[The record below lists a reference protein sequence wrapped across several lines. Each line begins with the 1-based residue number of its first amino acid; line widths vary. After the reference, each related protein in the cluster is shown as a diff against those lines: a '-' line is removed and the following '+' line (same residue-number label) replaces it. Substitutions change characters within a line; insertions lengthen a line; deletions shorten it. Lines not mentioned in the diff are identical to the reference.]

1 MMDLFNN
8 ELWVK
13 RRGPKITMY
22 TMGLKWGEK
31 IPYFP
36 GTENLM
42 TAVECYTVYMPQ
54 FQEKLRAFGVEE
66 QKIPTMEE
74 HIEGTSRDGVRKFL
88 QIGDGDRDDIVE
100 AHRFGSF
107 WTPFYNRLGPCET
120 PKQYAK
126 RTKLHISVVLA
137 HF

>member
-1 MMDLFNN
+1 
-8 ELWVK
+8 
-13 RRGPKITMY
+13 MY
-22 TMGLKWGEK
+22 LMGLKWGQK

-36 GTENLM
+36 GTENLVSEM
-42 TAVECYTVYMPQ
+42 ECYAVYMPQ
-54 FQEKLRAFGVEE
+54 FQEQLRAYGVEE

-74 HIEGTSRDGVRKFL
+74 HMEGKSRDGVRKYL
-88 QIGDGDRDDIVE
+88 QIPSVGDRKDIME
-100 AHRFGSF
+100 AHSFGSY

-126 RTKLHISVVLA
+126 RTKLDIGTVRA